1 MYLAHHMKASLVLY
15 ITDMP
20 TTAAWLDHVYGTF
33 SGHGELFRDQAVQSA
48 VVEVVARHISNPDL
62 TKSVTACSCRRVGQI
77 NVFRISIGELESSAS
92 LVLAQGNPLIM
103 GGLRPVPP
111 NLVYCGM
118 MQCREAGPLPVD
130 LQQFMDSATEGVV
143 LVSFGSVLQ
152 GSQVSHW
159 SSDLT

>member
-20 TTAAWLDHVYGTF
+20 TTAAWLDHVYGSY
-33 SGHGELFRDQAVQSA
+33 SGEGELFRDQEVESA
-48 VVEVVARHISNPDL
+48 VVEVVGRHIRDQDL
-62 TKSVTACSCRRVGQI
+62 LSLT
-77 NVFRISIGELESSAS
+77 IGELESEAS
-92 LVLAQGNPLIM
+92 LVLCQGSPLVM

-118 MQCREAGPLPVD
+118 MQCREAQPLPQD
-130 LQQFMDSATEGVV
+130 LQHLMDSASEGVV

-152 GSQVSHW
+152 GSQVRRSPP
-159 SSDLT
+159 DTGLY